1 VWKANALPENAN
13 EPALIGVS
21 VNCFIKEIAT
31 FPLPNG
37 AFSGSLC
44 AWSGVWEGVYPCR
57 TTASTG
63 WLAVNVTTPEYI
75 EIREFLATRYHDSSD
90 VI

>member
-1 VWKANALPENAN
+1 VWKANALPANSN

-37 AFSGSLC
+37 AFSGSPR
-44 AWSGVWEGVYPCR
+44 AWSG
-57 TTASTG
+57 A
-63 WLAVNVTTPEYI
+63 
-75 EIREFLATRYHDSSD
+75 
-90 VI
+90 